1 MGKVPVAIFAS
12 GRGSNFKSILEEIKA
27 GRCNA
32 EIKVLVTNNKDAPA
46 IDTAKASS
54 IPVEIFNKD
63 DYSKRREMDL
73 AIKEKLDSYGIELIV
88 LAGYMLLI
96 KGKELLES
104 YRIINIHPSLLPKY
118 PGVDAQKQAYEAGEK
133 ISGVTIHFVDAGLD
147 SGPIIYQEEVDISGC
162 KSADEAAAKILKV
175 EHSAYAKV
183 IDSFSKGKYVTEGR
197 LVKFLKND

>member
-147 SGPIIYQEEVDISGC
+147 SGPIIYQEEVDISRC